1 MSQFVFDV
9 RYACRGLARAPGF
22 AAAAILT
29 VALGM
34 GATTA
39 IFSVVRSVL
48 LAPLPYAHPDRRVT
62 LWTRWTAF
70 DKTWLADAEVDDF
83 RRLCPSLASVA
94 AWDSGRAN
102 LTSMSVNGDA
112 EGSSGG
118 DPVRIGVG
126 RIEWNGFETLGARPL
141 LGRGF
146 TADEDR
152 PGGAPVAVLGWAV
165 WQSRYGADPRVL
177 ERSIRLDGVVRRVV
191 GVMPRGFALP
201 TDFTADASEPTSIW
215 IPLQLDPKER
225 THDSHN
231 YFAAA
236 ALRPGAT
243 VERATA
249 EMKSVMANLT
259 RQGVYPAVK
268 RMEAF
273 AVPVEQEIRGSTR
286 RALVLVFGA
295 VGFLMVMACANVAN
309 LLLARAEGRQREIS
323 IRAAIGA
330 GRGRLVR
337 QLLTESLV
345 LASLAGVVGIGLAWV
360 GIRAVAAR
368 GSAGLPALAPIA
380 LDVRMVAFAAVLTLA
395 TTLLFGLAPA
405 LTTLRLDLNQSLRD
419 SSAGSSAGLRGH
431 TMRRTLAAAQMA
443 LAVVLLLGAGLMV
456 RTLDALTR
464 IDLGFDPR
472 HVLTLRLRPDE
483 VAYAKAEAVTA
494 VYRSILGRV
503 REIPGVRAA
512 GVVRSL
518 PLAAS
523 IGDRGLLVEGYVPPP
538 GTNAKGDW
546 QVVSDG
552 ALEALGERVVAGRA
566 FTSADSESSQPV
578 AIVNQT
584 FVRTYWPDGR
594 ALGRRIRMGSDKSGR
609 PLLTVVGVV
618 RDERHNGLTGIIK
631 EKFYVPHAQFS
642 LSTGSTPRDMT
653 LVVRAD
659 GDPAGAPFVASV
671 RAAIRAVDPGLP
683 VADVRSMEAVVGASM
698 ATPRLTASLLSI
710 FASIALVLASVGVA
724 GVLAFLV
731 SRRRRE
737 IGIRMA
743 LGATRAG
750 VVALVLRRG
759 LAWAGA
765 GIAAGLA
772 ASLFLTRLMAGLL
785 YGVAPR
791 DPRTFLS
798 VAALLTGVAVL
809 ASAVPALRASRVD
822 PLEALRTE

>member
-1 MSQFVFDV
+1 
-9 RYACRGLARAPGF
+9 
-22 AAAAILT
+22 
-29 VALGM
+29 
-34 GATTA
+34 
-39 IFSVVRSVL
+39 
-48 LAPLPYAHPDRRVT
+48 
-62 LWTRWTAF
+62 
-70 DKTWLADAEVDDF
+70 
-83 RRLCPSLASVA
+83 
-94 AWDSGRAN
+94 
-102 LTSMSVNGDA
+102 
-112 EGSSGG
+112 
-118 DPVRIGVG
+118 
-126 RIEWNGFETLGARPL
+126 
-141 LGRGF
+141 
-146 TADEDR
+146 
-152 PGGAPVAVLGWAV
+152 
-165 WQSRYGADPRVL
+165 
-177 ERSIRLDGVVRRVV
+177 
-191 GVMPRGFALP
+191 
-201 TDFTADASEPTSIW
+201 
-215 IPLQLDPKER
+215 
-225 THDSHN
+225 
-231 YFAAA
+231 
-236 ALRPGAT
+236 
-243 VERATA
+243 
-249 EMKSVMANLT
+249 
-259 RQGVYPAVK
+259 
-268 RMEAF
+268 
-273 AVPVEQEIRGSTR
+273 
-286 RALVLVFGA
+286 
-295 VGFLMVMACANVAN
+295 
-309 LLLARAEGRQREIS
+309 
-323 IRAAIGA
+323 
-330 GRGRLVR
+330 
-337 QLLTESLV
+337 
-345 LASLAGVVGIGLAWV
+345 VVGIGLAWV